1 MPHFM
6 PQRTKFVFVFFLLR
20 STSIQMNSFLLLF
33 LLPLFLL
40 LLLISINTH
49 SSDPDLP
56 IWLGLGGHVIDVSK
70 SAYLYGPGKPRSCY
84 AGKDV
89 TRISALQVRR
99 FLLLGRGGGRG
110 CARERFDCLM
120 EGLCAHFLCSAWS
133 LISRGG

>member
-1 MPHFM
+1 
-6 PQRTKFVFVFFLLR
+6 
-20 STSIQMNSFLLLF
+20 MNSFLLLF

-84 AGKDV
+84 AGRDA

-99 FLLLGRGGGRG
+99 ILFFWGGGG
-110 CARERFDCLM
+110 ERLCRCKIRSSGRRLACSFLVFCLATH
-120 EGLCAHFLCSAWS
+120 L
-133 LISRGG
+133 